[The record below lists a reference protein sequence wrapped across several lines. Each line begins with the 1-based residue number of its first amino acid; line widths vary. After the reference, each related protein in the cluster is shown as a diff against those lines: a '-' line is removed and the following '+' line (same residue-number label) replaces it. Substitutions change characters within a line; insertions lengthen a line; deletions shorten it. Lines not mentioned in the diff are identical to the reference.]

1 MFKDIELKV
10 KDIIKKNINAQED
23 IGLEENL
30 EQYGLS
36 SITFLKAL
44 IELEQEFN
52 IEFDDTYMM
61 GFEGQ
66 TISNILKY
74 IYHSIG
80 DQNENK

>member
-44 IELEQEFN
+44 IELEQEFS